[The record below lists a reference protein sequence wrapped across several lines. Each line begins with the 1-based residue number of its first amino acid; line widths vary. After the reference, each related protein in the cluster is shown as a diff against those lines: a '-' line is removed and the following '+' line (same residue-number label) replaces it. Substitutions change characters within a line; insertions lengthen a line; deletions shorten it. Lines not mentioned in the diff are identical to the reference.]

1 MIEVYPLFSRPIMKQ
16 SINIDGLN
24 FDNIKWGRNYNN
36 SISQSQDV
44 LEDVNFIHLKEECYK
59 GLNEYFYN
67 MMSVSNDVEIY
78 ITESWFNKT
87 EKNETHH
94 RHWHPNSLI
103 SGIVYLAGELEAG
116 GDTTF
121 ITSQYNT
128 LEFDV
133 KEANLYNS
141 KSWSLPPLNGEMLLF
156 PSQVEHLVDT
166 YTGETP
172 RISLSFNTFVKGDIN
187 KQGLLRLSI

>member
-67 MMSVSNDVEIY
+67 V
-78 ITESWFNKT
+78 
-87 EKNETHH
+87 
-94 RHWHPNSLI
+94 
-103 SGIVYLAGELEAG
+103 
-116 GDTTF
+116 
-121 ITSQYNT
+121 
-128 LEFDV
+128 
-133 KEANLYNS
+133 
-141 KSWSLPPLNGEMLLF
+141 
-156 PSQVEHLVDT
+156 
-166 YTGETP
+166 
-172 RISLSFNTFVKGDIN
+172 
-187 KQGLLRLSI
+187 